1 MVVMLCGIF
10 YRQTAGSIVVQDKL
24 DNETLP
30 GN

>member
-10 YRQTAGSIVVQDKL
+10 YRQTIGSIAVQEKL

-30 GN
+30 DN